1 MSGLIEMLAKYD
13 LENLQSAQDNKSYW
27 KSVSESG
34 SDGDK
39 VYANQVL
46 ASMSESNSKPD
57 PHPLV
62 DEQVIKLSAG
72 IPGAIRVLSN
82 VPSKYWTVF
91 EQHNITGSKIWCMF
105 KDLCGQKIDTMIDV
119 LQMLQGGK
127 EPVDLEVDGRKFLDC
142 VK

>member
-1 MSGLIEMLAKYD
+1 MSDLTEMLAKYD
-13 LENLQSAQDNKSYW
+13 LKNPQSAQANKSYW

-46 ASMSESNSKPD
+46 AS
-57 PHPLV
+57 LV
-62 DEQVIKLSAG
+62 VRTPSVEERVIKLSAR
-72 IPGAIRVLSN
+72 IPGAIRVLSD

-105 KDLCGQKIDTMIDV
+105 KDLCDQKINTMIEL

-127 EPVDLEVDGRKFLDC
+127 EPADLEVNGRKFVDC